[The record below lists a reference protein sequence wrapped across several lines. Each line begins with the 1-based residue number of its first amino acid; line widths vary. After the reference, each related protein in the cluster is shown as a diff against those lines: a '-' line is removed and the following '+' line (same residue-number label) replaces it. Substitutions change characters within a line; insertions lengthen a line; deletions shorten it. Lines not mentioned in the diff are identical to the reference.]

1 VLAKVLSSAIF
12 GIDAYLVEVEVD
24 IQHGLPAWTTVGLP
38 DTVVK
43 ESKER
48 IRAAIKNCGYNFPTD
63 KITVN
68 LAPASQKK
76 EGSAFDLPIAL
87 GILAAN
93 GQVKKDK
100 LKKYVFLGELSLD
113 GQIKPVNGTLVVA
126 LCVRKEN
133 LKGLIVPKENVNEA
147 AIIPNI
153 EVRAAENLVEIVDFL
168 NNESNLPKVSLDAK
182 GLFDTRK
189 EMEID
194 FSEVKGQTYAKRAL
208 EIAAAGGHNVLM
220 IGPPGAGKTMLAR
233 RLPTILPLLTFE
245 EALETTRIYS
255 VAGLLKGE
263 ALITTRPFRNPHH
276 TISDAGLVGGGQTPR
291 PGEISLAHNGILF
304 LDELPEFK
312 RHVLETLR
320 QPLEN
325 GVITVTRVGATI
337 TYPAKFM
344 LVCAM
349 NPCPCGFL
357 GDAKHQCTCSYSQ
370 IQRYRAK
377 VSGPLLDRI
386 DIHIE
391 VPAVAYKDLS
401 QSLEGET
408 SKDIRKR
415 VETART
421 IQKKRFSK
429 KGIYCNAQMNTK
441 QVNIFCIPDA
451 AGKTL
456 LETAMEKLGLSAR
469 AYTRILKIAR
479 TIADLE
485 EEKNILPQH
494 IAEAIQY
501 RALDREI
508 S

>member
-1 VLAKVLSSAIF
+1 MLAKVLSSAIF